1 MSQHQQNWTR
11 IVAELHRAIDKVEG
25 PVEGRSWAECSEET
39 KTTFTQQVQ
48 AILDAEL
55 NNRFGEETRVN
66 VKIKGALEAIGEQL
80 MRDPATTGEAVADV

>member
-11 IVAELHRAIDKVEG
+11 IISELHKAIDKVDG
-25 PVEGRSWAECSEET
+25 PVEGREWSGCTDET
-39 KTTFTQQVQ
+39 KATFTQQVQ

-55 NNRFGEETRVN
+55 NNRFGEENRVN

-80 MRDPATTGEAVADV
+80 MRDPGEVVSDV